1 MRDNTSELPCT
12 AGFALLLF
20 FFLFVAT
27 PLSVSAQYSFTQWT
41 ADSGLPQNSVRGLE
55 QTSDGFLWIATL
67 NGVARFDGVRFQV
80 FDKGNTPGISSS
92 RFSAMISGGG
102 SDLWLASEDNNVVH
116 LHDSHFVT
124 LGEQEGVRPH
134 SVSGITGDSDGG
146 VWVASDQRI
155 LRWNPQ
161 KRRFVREPFSTE
173 DLHFQPLWWIGTG
186 FWAQRGQEII
196 CFNRGQL
203 KTFAAPAHISS
214 VLIRSVVANANGD
227 SWIAT
232 TDGRIGHLSAKPAKL
247 TRAPPSFFLHGPF
260 DTNWKVEIS
269 TRRLER
275 KLHVPVE
282 GIDHLIAMNVLQR
295 DNEGNVWVGSEDEG
309 LFRIQRQ
316 HITVL
321 SAAQGLVSNNTYPI
335 LRSRSGDMWAGSWP
349 GGLSQIRDG
358 KVIRTFGRDDG
369 LPDLVTSLA
378 EDHEG
383 ALWIGTHGGIRKLV
397 RGRITKPTLPMSI
410 TATAQVIEQTSYGT
424 MLFGTPH
431 GLDIVNGSGARHLT
445 VAGGLATDDVRVIL
459 TDHTGDLWIGGYGGL
474 TQIHHGRFTRWTEKE
489 GLPSN
494 NVRSLLED
502 SSGAIWVGTYDG
514 GIGWF
519 RNGRWITFN
528 KQAGLFDNGAFRML
542 EDDEHRFW
550 ISSNR
555 GLYRVSRDEL
565 AAVADGRDPLVASVA
580 YGRADGMLSVECN
593 GGLWPAGA
601 KDNRG
606 FLWFP
611 TQTGIAIVD
620 PKNLPTVAQPPRVA
634 IEEVKIDG
642 QQQPASG
649 TLALRPGHSN
659 LEINYTALSSTKP
672 DQITFRYKL
681 DGVDKDWQ
689 QVGLRRTAYYTHLP
703 PGDYAFR
710 ATARNSDGVSSVQEA
725 QLEVIVIPPFYVR
738 WWFLLMTA
746 AVAALM
752 MTSLWRYRVQQ
763 LQQAQ
768 QRQQSFSRELIASQE
783 RERRRIAAE
792 LHDSLGQRLI
802 IINNLALFLL
812 RTKGKVR
819 TEEDKRQTM
828 EEISEEAAAAIDE
841 TRAISYALRPFQ
853 LDRLGL
859 TRALQALCTTVAR
872 ASEINVQTDLVNI
885 DDVFA
890 EDLRINVYRIVQ
902 EGLNNIVKHSGAA
915 TANVTVDRTG
925 DKVILTIKD
934 DGRGIPTKAQVP
946 APGKGGFGMS
956 GMRERI
962 TLLNGSFHV
971 ESSAAT
977 GTLLQVQLP
986 ISVSQSI

>member
-1 MRDNTSELPCT
+1 MRDKISKLHRAVGPT
-12 AGFALLLF
+12 LLLLAV
-20 FFLFVAT
+20 LFVAA
-27 PLSVSAQYSFTQWT
+27 PLAAFAQYRFTQWT

-80 FDKGNTPGISSS
+80 FDKGNTSGISSS
-92 RFSAMISGGG
+92 RFAAMIGGGG
-102 SDLWLASEDNNVVH
+102 SDLWLVSEDNNVVH
-116 LHDSHFVT
+116 LHDSQFTT
-124 LGEQEGVRPH
+124 LGEMDGVRPH
-134 SVSGITGDSDGG
+134 SVSAITGDGDGG
-146 VWVASDQRI
+146 IWVASDQRI
-155 LRWNPQ
+155 LRWNQ
-161 KRRFVREPFSTE
+161 QHRRFEREPFSTN
-173 DLHFQPLWWIGTG
+173 DLAFRSLWWIGTG

-214 VLIRSVVANANGD
+214 VQIRSVVANANGD
-227 SWIAT
+227 SWIST
-232 TDGRIGHLSAKPAKL
+232 IDGRIGHLGPKPAKL
-247 TRAPPSFFLHGPF
+247 TRAPPSFLLHGPS
-260 DTNWKVEIS
+260 DADWKVEIS
-269 TRRLER
+269 PRRLER
-275 KLHVPVE
+275 KLRIPV
-282 GIDHLIAMNVLQR
+282 GGTDHLITMNVIR
-295 DNEGNVWVGSEDEG
+295 GDNEGNVWVGSEDQG

-321 SAAQGLVSNNTYPI
+321 SSDQGLVSNNTYPI

-349 GGLSQIRDG
+349 GGLSQIHNGR
-358 KVIRTFGRDDG
+358 VIRTFGRDDG

-378 EDHEG
+378 QDREG

-397 RGRITKPTLPMSI
+397 RGRITKPTLPMDL
-410 TATAQVIEQTSYGT
+410 TVTAQVIEQTPDGA

-431 GLDIVNGSGARHLT
+431 GLDIVNGSGTRHLT
-445 VAGGLATDDVRVIL
+445 DAGGLATDDVRVIL
-459 TDHTGDLWIGGYGGL
+459 TDRTGDLWIGGYGGL
-474 TQIHHGRFTRWTEKE
+474 TRIHNGQFTRWTEKQ

-494 NVRSLLED
+494 NVRSLVED

-514 GIGWF
+514 GIGWL

-528 KQAGLFDNGAFRML
+528 KQNGLFDNGAFQIL

-555 GLYRVSRDEL
+555 GLYRVSREQL
-565 AAVADGRDPLVASVA
+565 AAVADGRDQLIASVA
-580 YGRADGMLSVECN
+580 YGRADGMLNVECN

-611 TQTGIAIVD
+611 TQMGIAIVD
-620 PKNLPTVAQPPRVA
+620 PKNVPTVAQPPRVA
-634 IEEVKIDG
+634 IEEVRIDG
-642 QQQPASG
+642 LQQPASG
-649 TLALRPGHSN
+649 TIALRPGHAN

-681 DGVDKDWQ
+681 DGVDRDWQ

-703 PGDYAFR
+703 PGDYAFH
-710 ATARNSDGVSSVQEA
+710 AAARNSDGFSSLQEA
-725 QLEVIVIPPFYVR
+725 RLEVIVVPPFYMR
-738 WWFLLMTA
+738 WWFLSMIA
-746 AVAALM
+746 ATVALI
-752 MTSLWRYRVQQ
+752 MTSLWQYRVQQ
-763 LQQAQ
+763 LKQAQ

-812 RTKGKVR
+812 RTKGKVH

-859 TRALQALCTTVAR
+859 TRAIQALCTTVTR
-872 ASEINVQTDLVNI
+872 ASEITVRTDLVNI
-885 DDVFA
+885 DDVFT
-890 EDLRINVYRIVQ
+890 EDLRINVYRLVQ
-902 EGLNNIVKHSGAA
+902 EGLNNIVKHSGATTA
-915 TANVTVDRTG
+915 TVRVDRTG
-925 DKVILTIKD
+925 DIVVLTIQD
-934 DGRGIPTKAQVP
+934 DGRGIATKAQVP
-946 APGKGGFGMS
+946 APSQGGFGMS

-971 ESSAAT
+971 ESSAGT
-977 GTLLQVQLP
+977 GTLLRIQLP
-986 ISVSQSI
+986 TSAS